1 MAKQVNKLGLGGL
14 QILKHYEQGPKGGFA
29 PLPYQD
35 DAGYWT
41 WGYGHKQEKGEAL
54 PTAPLDSAGAEALLT
69 KDAQA
74 RVDIVNKHVTV
85 ALNQNQFD
93 ACVCLVYN
101 IGEGNFATST
111 LLRLLNTGLYA
122 SAAAQ
127 FAPWNKLRDRKTGQ
141 LVVAGG
147 LVSRRKTEALLFTDG
162 VVKFFN

>member
-1 MAKQVNKLGLGGL
+1 
-14 QILKHYEQGPKGGFA
+14 
-29 PLPYQD
+29 
-35 DAGYWT
+35 
-41 WGYGHKQEKGEAL
+41 
-54 PTAPLDSAGAEALLT
+54 
-69 KDAQA
+69 
-74 RVDIVNKHVTV
+74 
-85 ALNQNQFD
+85 
-93 ACVCLVYN
+93 VYN